1 MITKLRNNFKFS
13 NVLSKVLF
21 VLTFAF
27 ANWQQASAT
36 VALFSEQNN
45 TLLAIACCLVVA
57 VAMVLI
63 LPFAVDFLLK
73 TLKLYN
79 LPTAEYTFLV
89 TCACAFGFL
98 LCGLLNLVHLFT
110 PIFLAWGGVLFPF
123 VSTLLAT
130 LLFYKVTAK
139 LYFNDVTVVHYFRS
153 VGIMFV
159 VLVFVTVVL

>member
-1 MITKLRNNFKFS
+1 MITKLRNNFKIS

-27 ANWQQASAT
+27 ANWQQASAIL
-36 VALFSEQNN
+36 ALLSGQNN
-45 TLLAIACCLVVA
+45 TLLAIVFCWAVA
-57 VAMVLI
+57 IAMVLI
-63 LPFAVDFLLK
+63 VPFVVEFLLK

-79 LPTAEYTFLV
+79 LPTAEYTFLA
-89 TCACAFGFL
+89 TCACSFGFL

-110 PIFLAWGGVLFPF
+110 PIFLAWGSVLFPF
-123 VSTLLAT
+123 ISTLLAT

-153 VGIMFV
+153 VGILFV

>member
-89 TCACAFGFL
+89 THKIL
-98 LCGLLNLVHLFT
+98 LYE
-110 PIFLAWGGVLFPF
+110 P
-123 VSTLLAT
+123 
-130 LLFYKVTAK
+130 
-139 LYFNDVTVVHYFRS
+139 
-153 VGIMFV
+153 
-159 VLVFVTVVL
+159 